1 MANAIKCDL
10 CGKFS
15 LTEDIGYTEM
25 ILINYRRNG
34 TFAEKNCYD
43 VCTECAKRILQKCE
57 EPKEV
62 TCATCDVPDLNC
74 HEQCKEK

>member
-10 CGKFS
+10 CGKFYTTDDAGCTRMS
-15 LTEDIGYTEM
+15 LMKYSSRGTIEKRDYYDI
-25 ILINYRRNG
+25 
-34 TFAEKNCYD
+34 
-43 VCTECAKRILQKCE
+43 CTECSKKILQKDE

>member
-10 CGKFS
+10 CGKFC
-15 LTEDIGYTEM
+15 TIGEIGYTEM
-25 ILINYRRNG
+25 ILMNYRKNG
-34 TFAEKNCYD
+34 TLAEKNCYD
-43 VCTECAKRILQKCE
+43 ICPSCAKRILQKGE

-62 TCATCDVPDLNC
+62 TCATCGVSDLNC